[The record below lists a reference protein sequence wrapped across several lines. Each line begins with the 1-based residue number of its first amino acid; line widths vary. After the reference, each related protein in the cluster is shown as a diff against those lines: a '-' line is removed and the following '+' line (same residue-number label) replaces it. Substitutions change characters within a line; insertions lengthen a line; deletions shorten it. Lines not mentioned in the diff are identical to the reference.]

1 MANPNLNALD
11 VKDTLLHQSW
21 QSEAWM
27 PILNPSNVLEYFAES
42 IFYERQ
48 CNNEIIRMQR
58 LNPDQMLNMVGP
70 EYVLLIAQEPIL
82 YVIRKQHRTSPTQV
96 IPLAHYYVIAGKVY
110 QAPDLG
116 NVVNSR
122 LSNCANYLQQAFT
135 ETHSYAKYQSA
146 KGYYWEFKD
155 KDSQALE
162 VAKEEKLKGE
172 HLKRKT
178 SKKKEEP
185 SSLFQRHKVDRLL
198 DDLTKK
204 FPLKSAN
211 TTTTTTAS
219 KTTASENTNGTASAN
234 AEVKP
239 EVKPA
244 VGNGENAAVETD
256 ASAAA
261 EPEAPSL
268 PNASST
274 TTTSVSIGS
283 GAKRVA
289 HADAKSGKSEASDSS
304 KPPAEKKIKLEKK

>member
-1 MANPNLNALD
+1 MANPNMNALD

-27 PILNPSNVLEYFAES
+27 PILNPTNVLEYFAES
-42 IFYERQ
+42 IFYDRQ

-70 EYVLLIAQEPIL
+70 EYILLIAQEPIL
-82 YVIRKQHRTSPTQV
+82 YVIRKQHRTSPTQI

-122 LSNCANYLQQAFT
+122 LANCANYLQQAFS

-155 KDSQALE
+155 KESQALE

-178 SKKKEEP
+178 KKKEEP
-185 SSLFQRHKVDRLL
+185 SSVFQRQKVDRLL

-204 FPLKSAN
+204 FPLKLMNPPASAASTALAENFN
-211 TTTTTTAS
+211 TV
-219 KTTASENTNGTASAN
+219 AN
-234 AEVKP
+234 AEVK
-239 EVKPA
+239 VGISSSVGATSSVDGMA
-244 VGNGENAAVETD
+244 VDHD
-256 ASAAA
+256 APTTA
-261 EPEAPSL
+261 EPESLTSPSG
-268 PNASST
+268 PST

-289 HADAKSGKSEASDSS
+289 HADVKTKLEPNDLS
-304 KPPAEKKIKLEKK
+304 KPPLEKKIKLEKK